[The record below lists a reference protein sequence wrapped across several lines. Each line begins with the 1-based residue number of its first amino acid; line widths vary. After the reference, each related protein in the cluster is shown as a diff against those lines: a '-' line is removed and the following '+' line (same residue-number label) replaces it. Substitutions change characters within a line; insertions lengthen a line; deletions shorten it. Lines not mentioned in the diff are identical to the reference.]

1 MTRPG
6 RFTLAIVAGTLAV
19 LFGAIVVGASESN
32 IADSFPTT
40 GSYSSNTGLSTWSG
54 PWAEETEA
62 DGASAGNITVV
73 QSGYCAQASNCL
85 RIAHALLVDA
95 QAIQRVADLA
105 GAEQAILQFSLS
117 RQGTGAAA
125 VTVQAVGNGTKSK
138 NYSVRSATS
147 TVYTLDISD
156 VVNGATRVRFETFGL
171 GVGIDLFIDD
181 VRIDLVYPDPT
192 ITTTTTTP
200 TTTTTT
206 QAPSTTT
213 TLAVSTTTSAPRP
226 TSTTTSTTT
235 PIEPGTTTTVPPAPS
250 LSDVTPPNRASGSD
264 LDLAKLSGVTLN
276 MAAEAPADLGF
287 RFGVNP
293 VTGLTVDFSSVVE
306 VIKAEFL
313 SALGLGT
320 MVAFFAVG
328 GWKREDEEPNEEIRS

>member
-6 RFTLAIVAGTLAV
+6 RFTLAIVAGALTV

-40 GSYSSNTGLSTWSG
+40 GSYSTNTGLSAWSG
-54 PWAEETEA
+54 PWVEETEA
-62 DGASAGNITVV
+62 DGASAGNIRVI
-73 QSGYCAQASNCL
+73 QSGYCVQASNCL
-85 RIAHALLVDA
+85 RIAHSLLVDA

-117 RQGTGAAA
+117 RMGTGAAA

-138 NYSVRSATS
+138 NYSVTSATP
-147 TVYTLDISD
+147 TVHTLDISD
-156 VVNGATRVRFETFGL
+156 VVSGATQVRFETFGL
-171 GVGIDLFIDD
+171 GVGIDLFVDN

-192 ITTTTTTP
+192 TTTTSTS
-200 TTTTTT
+200 TTTTT

-226 TSTTTSTTT
+226 TSTTTSTTA
-235 PIEPGTTTTVPPAPS
+235 PIEPGTTTTVPAAPS
-250 LSDVTPPNRASGSD
+250 ISDETPPNRAIGSD

-276 MAAEAPADLGF
+276 MAAEEPADLGF

>member
-1 MTRPG
+1 MTQPG
-6 RFTLAIVAGTLAV
+6 RFTLAIVAGALTV
-19 LFGAIVVGASESN
+19 LFGAIVVGASESI
-32 IADSFPTT
+32 IADSFPST
-40 GSYSSNTGLSTWSG
+40 GSYSTNTGLSTWSG
-54 PWAEETEA
+54 PWVEETEA
-62 DGASAGNITVV
+62 DGASAGSISVV
-73 QSGYCAQASNCL
+73 QSGYCVQASNCL
-85 RIAHALLVDA
+85 RIAHGLLVDV
-95 QAIQRVADLA
+95 QAIQRIADLD

-117 RQGTGAAA
+117 RQGTGAAN
-125 VTVQAVGNGTKSK
+125 VTVQAVGNDTMSK
-138 NYSVRSATS
+138 NYSVKSATS
-147 TVYTLDISD
+147 TVHTLDISD
-156 VVNGATRVRFETFGL
+156 VVNGATHVRFETFGL
-171 GVGIDLFIDD
+171 GVGIDLFVDN

-192 ITTTTTTP
+192 TTTTSTSS
-200 TTTTTT
+200 TTTT
-206 QAPSTTT
+206 QVPSTTT

-235 PIEPGTTTTVPPAPS
+235 PIQPVTTTTVPAAPS
-250 LSDVTPPNRASGSD
+250 ISDETPPNRASGLD

-313 SALGLGT
+313 SAVGLGT

-328 GWKREDEEPNEEIRS
+328 GWKREDEEDVEEVHS

>member
-1 MTRPG
+1 MTQPG
-6 RFTLAIVAGTLAV
+6 RFTLAIVAGALTV

-32 IADSFPTT
+32 IADSFPST
-40 GSYSSNTGLSTWSG
+40 GSYSTNTGLSTWSG
-54 PWAEETEA
+54 PWVEETEA
-62 DGASAGNITVV
+62 DGASAGSISVV
-73 QSGYCAQASNCL
+73 QSGYCVQASNCL
-85 RIAHALLVDA
+85 RIAHGLLVDV
-95 QAIQRVADLA
+95 QAIQRIADLD

-117 RQGTGAAA
+117 RQGTGAAN
-125 VTVQAVGNGTKSK
+125 VTVQAVGNDTMSK
-138 NYSVRSATS
+138 NYSVKSATS
-147 TVYTLDISD
+147 TVHTLDISD
-156 VVNGATRVRFETFGL
+156 VVNGATHVRFETFGL
-171 GVGIDLFIDD
+171 GVGIDLFVDN

-192 ITTTTTTP
+192 TT

-235 PIEPGTTTTVPPAPS
+235 PIQPVTTTTVPAAPS
-250 LSDVTPPNRASGSD
+250 ISDETPPNRASGLD

-313 SALGLGT
+313 SAVGLGT

-328 GWKREDEEPNEEIRS
+328 GWKREDEEDVEEVHS

>member
-1 MTRPG
+1 MPLVVPPSSG
-6 RFTLAIVAGTLAV
+6 VGPSLAV
-19 LFGAIVVGASESN
+19 
-32 IADSFPTT
+32 
-40 GSYSSNTGLSTWSG
+40 SYSSNGGDGVLGMGFSIS
-54 PWAEETEA
+54 
-62 DGASAGNITVV
+62 GASSIVRCPKTRAIDGPDAEIGTVHYDADDALCLDGKRLVIVAQNGDSRELRTFPDSMVKVV
-73 QSGYCAQASNCL
+73 QHLATSNESYFEAFLPSGWVVKYGTNAGSLPRARNGAPRAWLASEMRNARGSKMTYGYCF
-85 RIAHALLVDA
+85 
-95 QAIQRVADLA
+95 
-105 GAEQAILQFSLS
+105 AE
-117 RQGTGAAA
+117 G
-125 VTVQAVGNGTKSK
+125 
-138 NYSVRSATS
+138 
-147 TVYTLDISD
+147 
-156 VVNGATRVRFETFGL
+156 
-171 GVGIDLFIDD
+171 
-181 VRIDLVYPDPT
+181 IDLVYPDPT
-192 ITTTTTTP
+192 TT

-235 PIEPGTTTTVPPAPS
+235 PIQPVTTTTVPAAPS
-250 LSDVTPPNRASGSD
+250 ISDETPPNRASGLD

-313 SALGLGT
+313 SAVGLGT

-328 GWKREDEEPNEEIRS
+328 GWKREDEEDVEEVHS

>member
-1 MTRPG
+1 MTQPG
-6 RFTLAIVAGTLAV
+6 RFTLAIVAGALTV
-19 LFGAIVVGASESN
+19 LFGAIVVGASESI
-32 IADSFPTT
+32 IADSFPST
-40 GSYSSNTGLSTWSG
+40 GSYSTNTGLSTWSG
-54 PWAEETEA
+54 PWVEETEA
-62 DGASAGNITVV
+62 DGASAGSISVV
-73 QSGYCAQASNCL
+73 QSGYCVQASNCL
-85 RIAHALLVDA
+85 RIAHGLLVDV
-95 QAIQRVADLA
+95 QAIQRIADLD

-117 RQGTGAAA
+117 RQGTGAAN
-125 VTVQAVGNGTKSK
+125 VTVQAVGNDTMSK
-138 NYSVRSATS
+138 NYSVKSATS
-147 TVYTLDISD
+147 TVHTLDISD
-156 VVNGATRVRFETFGL
+156 VVNGATHVRFETFGL
-171 GVGIDLFIDD
+171 GVGIDLFVDN

-192 ITTTTTTP
+192 TT

-235 PIEPGTTTTVPPAPS
+235 PIQPVTTTTVPAAPS
-250 LSDVTPPNRASGSD
+250 ISDETPPNRASGLD

-313 SALGLGT
+313 SAVGLGT

-328 GWKREDEEPNEEIRS
+328 GWKREDEEDVEEVHS